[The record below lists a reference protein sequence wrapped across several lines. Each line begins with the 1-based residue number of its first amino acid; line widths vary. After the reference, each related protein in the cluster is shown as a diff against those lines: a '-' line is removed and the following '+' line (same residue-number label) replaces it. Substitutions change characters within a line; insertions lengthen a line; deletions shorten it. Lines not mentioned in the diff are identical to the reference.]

1 MNKQANGGKVK
12 NPVPNLIVG
21 VETKGDECSPVEQ
34 ILSLFEAHRN
44 YFLNIFNKFI
54 KHKGFIWKIV
64 DDIVQEEL

>member
-34 ILSLFEAHRN
+34 ILSLFEALR
-44 YFLNIFNKFI
+44 Y
-54 KHKGFIWKIV
+54 
-64 DDIVQEEL
+64 